1 MNDTHTT
8 TPGPEFWE
16 RVNTVINLANT
27 QCDKALP
34 NEVGASAMFAAAR
47 FNAYILARTTASAE
61 NMAIEKERALEY
73 FVDQFRNMMASN
85 LDDFAENFDRYMHP
99 DKQ

>member
-1 MNDTHTT
+1 MSDTT

-27 QCDKALP
+27 QCDNALP

-47 FNAYILARTTASAE
+47 FNAYILARTTANAA

-99 DKQ
+99 EKQ

>member
-1 MNDTHTT
+1 M
-8 TPGPEFWE
+8 
-16 RVNTVINLANT
+16 RLANT

-99 DKQ
+99 EKQ

>member
-1 MNDTHTT
+1 MSDTT

-99 DKQ
+99 EKQ

>member
-1 MNDTHTT
+1 MSDTT

-16 RVNTVINLANT
+16 RVNTTINLANS
-27 QCDKALP
+27 QCDTAHP

-47 FNAYILARTTASAE
+47 FNAFILAKTTANAQ

-73 FVDQFRNMMASN
+73 FTEQFRNMMASN
-85 LDDFAENFDRYMHP
+85 LDDFAENFDRYMKP
-99 DKQ
+99 EPK